1 MPNAIWIWRAA
12 ASRARRGL
20 GLAPEIQSAADG
32 GALQIIIS
40 LRPFLIDSPDSNKRM
55 LEFLRAN
62 WSDILWHIAQHLWLV
77 FISIAIAM
85 VIALPLGILIT
96 RRKRLRA
103 PVLGIANVMQTIP
116 SLALFG
122 FLIPLPFIGGIGP
135 RTAIVA
141 LVFYALLP
149 IMRNTV
155 TGILGVD
162 RSVRD
167 AAVAMGMTDRQVLL
181 QVELPLAMS
190 VILTGV
196 RVAVVITIGVA
207 IIAAEVG
214 AGGLGEYIFR
224 GLRLNDNHLLLAG
237 AVPSAL
243 MALLADFGFGLIEKQ
258 FDTSANRLK
267 PSRRKLLRRIA
278 WAALAL
284 GIVLMG
290 YAAWQRMRP
299 RSHSPLSRGHVTV
312 GSKDFTESILLA
324 EIVAQMLEAQ
334 NMEVDRRFDLG
345 GNLAHSALVGGQID
359 LYPEYTGT
367 AFTAIL
373 HHRPITDP
381 KAVYDQ
387 VKREYSEQFNLW
399 ISPPLGFD
407 NTFAILVR
415 GEDARRLNLKTISDA
430 AKYAPRWHAGF
441 GHDFISRLDGYP
453 GFSRTYG
460 LQFAGVSDMALD
472 LTYTALASHQ
482 VDLIAGNSTDGRI
495 AALDLVQLED
505 DRRYFPPYEA
515 VFLTRNDALT
525 RVPALAEAL
534 RKLVGAISTDEMRKL
549 NYEVD
554 GLKHDKKI
562 AVHEWLVKKGLI

>member
-1 MPNAIWIWRAA
+1 M
-12 ASRARRGL
+12 
-20 GLAPEIQSAADG
+20 
-32 GALQIIIS
+32 
-40 LRPFLIDSPDSNKRM
+40 
-55 LEFLRAN
+55 EFLQHN
-62 WSDILWHIAQHLWLV
+62 WSDILSHIAQHVWLV
-77 FISIAIAM
+77 FISIAIAV

-96 RRKRLRA
+96 RKQRLRA

-149 IMRNTV
+149 IIRNTV

-162 RSVRD
+162 QNVRE
-167 AAVAMGMTDRQVLL
+167 AAVAMGLTDRQVLWK
-181 QVELPLAMS
+181 VELPLAMS

-224 GLRLNDNHLLLAG
+224 GLRLNDNRLLLAG
-237 AVPSAL
+237 AVPSAA
-243 MALLADFGFGLIEKQ
+243 MALLADFGFNLIEKQ
-258 FDTSANRLK
+258 FDVSGARRR
-267 PSRRKLLRRIA
+267 SRQPLRVA
-278 WAALAL
+278 AVGALAL
-284 GIVLMG
+284 AVLVMG
-290 YAAWQRMRP
+290 YAAVKSFRGRP
-299 RSHSPLSRGHVTV
+299 ANGRGHATV

-324 EIVAQMLEAQ
+324 EIVAQLLEAQ
-334 NMEVDRRFDLG
+334 GVEVERKFDLG
-345 GNLAHSALVGGQID
+345 GNLAHNAIVAGQID

-373 HHRPITDP
+373 HHEPISDP

-387 VKREYSEQFNLW
+387 VKLEYEQQFNLAV
-399 ISPPLGFD
+399 SQPLGFD

-415 GEDARRLNLKTISDA
+415 GEDGRRLNVKTISDA
-430 AKYAPRWHAGF
+430 AKYSAQWQAGF
-441 GHDFISRLDGYP
+441 GHDFINRQDGYP

-460 LQFAGVSDMALD
+460 LRFRGVSDMALD
-472 LTYTALASHQ
+472 LTYTALASRK
-482 VDLIAGNSTDGRI
+482 VDMIAGNSTDGRI
-495 AALDLVQLED
+495 AALDFVQLED
-505 DRRYFPPYEA
+505 DRHYFPPYEA
-515 VFLTRNDALT
+515 VFITRKGALT
-525 RVPALAEAL
+525 RLPALSEIL
-534 RKLVGAISTDEMRKL
+534 RKLGSSISTDEMRKL

-554 GLKHDKKI
+554 GARRDKKI
-562 AVHEWLVKKGLI
+562 VVREWLVQKGFIQS